1 MKTFFLI
8 IGIFFNCY
16 IISAQTCAEHNIKLN
31 FATKKTLTYY
41 EQFLKSNEKIG
52 YLETFILYPVLQRKY
67 INKKY
72 KDSTLVNKFEDLKRM
87 IWCFDGLCL
96 NNNKNYYLQKNE
108 IISKIKSNE
117 IADNY
122 FRETVCALC
131 NQYKLD
137 SNQLKTILDFND
149 TTYFNKFSLL
159 HKVLQ
164 LKNLNYNKCISK
176 EIYTRYKTQLLDT
189 ICKLYINT
197 NNVTFA
203 VQNINNN
210 ISDFD
215 AFVEAVLMISLLDD
229 QPNISDELIAIVLN
243 SQNQVGNWQIEEQNV
258 KSNEHTTLV
267 AFWLLLNEQQKLKIL
282 NVK

>member
-131 NQYKLD
+131 SQYKLD

-203 VQNINNN
+203 VQNNNNN

>member
-164 LKNLNYNKCISK
+164 LKKS
-176 EIYTRYKTQLLDT
+176 QL
-189 ICKLYINT
+189 
-197 NNVTFA
+197 
-203 VQNINNN
+203 
-210 ISDFD
+210 
-215 AFVEAVLMISLLDD
+215 
-229 QPNISDELIAIVLN
+229 
-243 SQNQVGNWQIEEQNV
+243 
-258 KSNEHTTLV
+258 
-267 AFWLLLNEQQKLKIL
+267 
-282 NVK
+282 

>member
-31 FATKKTLTYY
+31 FATKKTLTYF

-197 NNVTFA
+197 KNVTFA
-203 VQNINNN
+203 VQNNNNN

>member
-1 MKTFFLI
+1 M
-8 IGIFFNCY
+8 
-16 IISAQTCAEHNIKLN
+16 
-31 FATKKTLTYY
+31 
-41 EQFLKSNEKIG
+41 
-52 YLETFILYPVLQRKY
+52 
-67 INKKY
+67 
-72 KDSTLVNKFEDLKRM
+72 
-87 IWCFDGLCL
+87 CL

-197 NNVTFA
+197 KNVTFA
-203 VQNINNN
+203 VQNNNNN

>member
-1 MKTFFLI
+1 MT
-8 IGIFFNCY
+8 
-16 IISAQTCAEHNIKLN
+16 
-31 FATKKTLTYY
+31 
-41 EQFLKSNEKIG
+41 
-52 YLETFILYPVLQRKY
+52 RKY
-67 INKKY
+67 SNKNFKDSSVINKF
-72 KDSTLVNKFEDLKRM
+72 DDLKRM

-108 IISKIKSNE
+108 IILKIKSNE

-164 LKNLNYNKCISK
+164 LKNLNYNKCISNQ
-176 EIYTRYKTQLLDT
+176 IYSRYKTQLIDT
-189 ICKLYINT
+189 ISKLYINT
-197 NNVTFA
+197 ENIKNA
-203 VQNINNN
+203 VQNNSTN
-210 ISDFD
+210 IVDFD
-215 AFVEAVLMISLLDD
+215 VFSEAVLMISLLDD
-229 QPNISDELIAIVLN
+229 LPNVSDELYAIILN
-243 SQNQVGNWQIEEQNV
+243 TQNIDGTWQIDKQNV

-267 AFWLLLNEQQKLKIL
+267 ALWLMFNERQKGKNLNTK
-282 NVK
+282 

>member
-203 VQNINNN
+203 VQDNNNN

>member
-16 IISAQTCAEHNIKLN
+16 IISAQTCAEHSIKLN

-203 VQNINNN
+203 VQNNNNN

-267 AFWLLLNEQQKLKIL
+267 AFWLLLNEQKKLKIL

>member
-1 MKTFFLI
+1 MKVFFLI
-8 IGIFFNCY
+8 IGIFFNYCF
-16 IISAQTCAEHNIKLN
+16 ISAQTCAEHNIKLN

-108 IISKIKSNE
+108 IIYKIKSNE

-164 LKNLNYNKCISK
+164 LKNLNYNKCISN

-210 ISDFD
+210 IADFD
-215 AFVEAVLMISLLDD
+215 AFVEAVLMVSLLDD

-267 AFWLLLNEQQKLKIL
+267 AFWLLLNEQKKLKIL

>member
-203 VQNINNN
+203 VQNNNNN